1 MIAKSGNSE
10 CKVNTIPN
18 MSKSLIY
25 KKMLTVHDHLTKLNG
40 KLTSDLN
47 ASRPHDTTAEK
58 CLQLTK
64 SDTGTNLTLWTQ

>member
-1 MIAKSGNSE
+1 MYN
-10 CKVNTIPN
+10 
-18 MSKSLIY
+18 
-25 KKMLTVHDHLTKLNG
+25 HLTKLNG

-47 ASRPHDTTAEK
+47 AFRPHDTTAEK